1 MRVSTAVI
9 PAAGLGTRFL
19 PATRSVPKAL
29 LPVVDTPVIHLAV
42 AEAAAAG
49 IGRAVV
55 VVSPGQ
61 EAVAGYFRDM
71 PALEDALRSQGR
83 EALLDLMVETAG
95 LAEVESVVQE
105 EPLGLGHAVLA
116 SRPLVGDGPFA
127 VILPDD
133 VIWSEQPT
141 IGVMAEMAGKMGGS
155 VIAVREAPDDMLSS
169 LGVVDAVPAGERVYE
184 VRGMVEKPR
193 PEDAPSNL
201 AIVGRY
207 VLEPD
212 VFDLLETSAP
222 GAIGEIQLT
231 DAVAALL
238 PSRGVYA
245 YRFPGFHVDV
255 GTPSG
260 LLKAS
265 IYESMRRPGLAEETR
280 AWLSGLATDG

>member
-1 MRVSTAVI
+1 MKVGTAVI

-19 PATRSVPKAL
+19 PTTRAVPKAL

-49 IGRAVV
+49 IGRVVV

-71 PALEDALRSQGR
+71 PALEEALRSQGR
-83 EALLDLMVETAG
+83 EGLLDLMVETAG

-105 EPLGLGHAVLA
+105 EALGLGHAVLM
-116 SRPLVGDGPFA
+116 SRALVGDEPFA
-127 VILPDD
+127 IILPDD
-133 VIWSEQPT
+133 VIWSDGPT
-141 IGVMAEMAGKMGGS
+141 IGAMAEVAGEKNGS
-155 VIAVREAPDDMLSS
+155 VIAIREASTEALSS

-184 VRGMVEKPR
+184 VRGVVEKPR

-207 VLEPD
+207 VLTPE
-212 VFDLLETSAP
+212 VFDQLERTKP
-222 GAIGEIQLT
+222 GAGGEIQLT
-231 DAVAALL
+231 DAVAGLL
-238 PSRGVYA
+238 SSQRVYA
-245 YRFPGFHVDV
+245 YRFPGMHVDV

-265 IYESMRRPGLAEETR
+265 IYESMQRPGLAEETR
-280 AWLSGLATDG
+280 AWLSGLA

>member
-1 MRVSTAVI
+1 MKVETAVI

-19 PATRSVPKAL
+19 PTTRSVPKVL

-49 IGRAVV
+49 IGRVVV

-71 PALEDALRSQGR
+71 PVLEEALRSRGR
-83 EALLDLMVETAG
+83 EELLDLMVKTSG
-95 LAEVESVVQE
+95 QAEVESVVQE
-105 EPLGLGHAVLA
+105 EALGLGNAVLM
-116 SRPLVGDGPFA
+116 SRPLVGDKPFA

-133 VIWSEQPT
+133 VIWSGQPT
-141 IGVMAEMAGKMGGS
+141 IGAMTEVAGEMGGS
-155 VIAVREAPDDMLSS
+155 VIAVREAPSERLSS
-169 LGVVDAVPAGERVYE
+169 LGVVDAVPAGESVYE

-193 PEDAPSNL
+193 PEEAPSNL

-207 VLEPD
+207 VLVPE
-212 VFDLLETSAP
+212 VFDLLESTPP
-222 GAIGEIQLT
+222 GAGGEIQLT
-231 DAVAALL
+231 DAIAALL
-238 PSRGVYA
+238 PSQRVYA
-245 YRFPGFHVDV
+245 YRFPGVHVDV

-265 IYESMRRPGLAEETR
+265 IYESMQRPGLAEDIR
-280 AWLSGLATDG
+280 AWFSGLA

>member
-1 MRVSTAVI
+1 MKAGTAVI

-19 PATRSVPKAL
+19 PTTRSVPKVL

-49 IGRAVV
+49 IGRVVV

-61 EAVAGYFRDM
+61 EAVAGYFREM
-71 PALEDALRSQGR
+71 PGLEEAIRRRGR
-83 EALLDLMVETAG
+83 EELLDLMAETAG

-105 EPLGLGHAVLA
+105 EALGLGNAVLM
-116 SRPLVGDGPFA
+116 SRPLVGDEPFA

-133 VIWSEQPT
+133 VIWGRPPT
-141 IGVMAEMAGKMGGS
+141 IGVMAEMVEDKGGS
-155 VIAVREAPDDMLSS
+155 VIAVREASRERLSS
-169 LGVVDAVPAGERVYE
+169 LGVVDAVPAGDRLYE

-193 PEDAPSNL
+193 PEEAPSNL

-207 VLEPD
+207 VLAPE
-212 VFDLLETSAP
+212 VFDLLESTPP
-222 GAIGEIQLT
+222 GAGGEVQLT
-231 DAVAALL
+231 DAIAALL
-238 PSRGVYA
+238 PSQRVYA
-245 YRFPGFHVDV
+245 YRFPGVHVDV

-265 IYESMRRPGLAEETR
+265 IYESLQRPELAEEIR
-280 AWLSGLATDG
+280 AWLSGLA

>member
-1 MRVSTAVI
+1 MKVGTAVI

-19 PATRSVPKAL
+19 PTTRSVAKVL
-29 LPVVDTPVIHLAV
+29 LPVVETPVIHLAV

-49 IGRAVV
+49 IGRVVV

-61 EAVAGYFRDM
+61 EAVANYFREM
-71 PALEDALRSQGR
+71 PALEEALRKKGR
-83 EALLDLMVETAG
+83 EELLDLMVETAG

-105 EPLGLGHAVLA
+105 DALGLGNAVLM
-116 SRPLVGDGPFA
+116 SRPLVGDEPFA

-133 VIWSEQPT
+133 VIWGRPPT
-141 IGVMAEMAGKMGGS
+141 IGIMAEMADGMGGS
-155 VIAVREAPDDMLSS
+155 VIAVREAPREQLSS
-169 LGVVDAVPAGERVYE
+169 LGVVDAAPVGEQAYE

-207 VLEPD
+207 VLAPE
-212 VFDLLETSAP
+212 VFDLLESTPP
-222 GAIGEIQLT
+222 GAGGEVQLT
-231 DAVAALL
+231 DAIAALL
-238 PSRGVYA
+238 PSQRVYA
-245 YRFPGFHVDV
+245 YRFPGSHVDV

-265 IYESMRRPGLAEETR
+265 IYESLQRPGLAEEIR
-280 AWLSGLATDG
+280 AWVSGLA